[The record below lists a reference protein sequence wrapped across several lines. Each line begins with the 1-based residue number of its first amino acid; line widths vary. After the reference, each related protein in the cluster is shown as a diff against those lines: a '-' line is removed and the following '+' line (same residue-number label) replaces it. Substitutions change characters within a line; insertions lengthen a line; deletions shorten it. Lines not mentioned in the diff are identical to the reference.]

1 MGCVAGKIRHKGR
14 QMVEQ
19 VEITSFDLRYQGCRM
34 RCPGAEKALLLSI
47 LEKGI
52 RDPLQGIDTEA
63 SRILLDG
70 FKRYRCAKKLGLGI
84 VPYRSLG
91 SDEVGGIIELIRMS
105 NATSL
110 GILEQAK
117 LIDELKSVHH
127 MSVSEI
133 ARLVDKSKGWV
144 GMRLGLIGRM
154 SPLVMGKIFDGKF
167 PVYAYMYTLRP
178 FIRMNTVNKKEIDEF
193 VGSVAGKKLS
203 IRDIEILAHGYFKG
217 GDQLRTQIESGDILW
232 ALSRLKQTSS
242 NAGDCTELERQ
253 MLRELEIT
261 RKYMQRVTCKSQD
274 KRFTTSGFF
283 AQANLLSGG
292 ILRQLDP
299 FAQAIRQF
307 YDRTGQA

>member
-1 MGCVAGKIRHKGR
+1 
-14 QMVEQ
+14 MVKQ
-19 VEITSFDLRYQGCRM
+19 VEISSFDLRYQGSRM

-47 LEKGI
+47 LDKGI
-52 RDPLQGIDTEA
+52 RDPLQGIDTQH

-70 FKRYRCAKKLGLGI
+70 FKRYRCANKLGIGI
-84 VPYRSLG
+84 VPYCSLS
-91 SDEVGGIIELIRMS
+91 SDEATGIIELIRMS

-110 GILEQAK
+110 SILEQAK

-144 GMRLGLIGRM
+144 GMRVGIIGQM
-154 SPLVMGKIFDGKF
+154 SPLVMSKIFGGKF

-178 FIRMNTVNKKEIDEF
+178 FIRMNGINKNEIDEF

-203 IRDIEILAHGYFKG
+203 IRDIELLAHGYFKG
-217 GDQLRTQIESGDILW
+217 SDELRRQVRSGNIFW
-232 ALSRLKQTSS
+232 ALSRLKDTCV

-253 MLRELEIT
+253 MLRDLET
-261 RKYMQRVTCKSQD
+261 TQKYMQRVSCKSQD
-274 KRFTTSGFF
+274 KRFNTNCFF

-292 ILRQLDP
+292 ILRQLDA
-299 FAQAIRQF
+299 FTQAIRQF
-307 YDRTGQA
+307 YDRSRQT

>member
-1 MGCVAGKIRHKGR
+1 
-14 QMVEQ
+14 
-19 VEITSFDLRYQGCRM
+19 LRYQSYRI
-34 RCPGAEKALLLSI
+34 RSSGAEKALLLSI

-52 RDPLQGIDTEA
+52 RDPLCGIDTQP

-70 FKRYRCAKKLGLGI
+70 FKRYRCAKKLGLSI

-91 SDEVGGIIELIRMS
+91 SDEVSGIIELIRMS

-110 GILEQAK
+110 GIVEQAK
-117 LIDELKSVHH
+117 LMDELKSVHH

-133 ARLVDKSKGWV
+133 AGLVDKSKGWV
-144 GMRLGLIGRM
+144 GMRVGLIGQM

-178 FIRMNTVNKKEIDEF
+178 FIRMNGVNKKEIDEF

-217 GDQLRTQIESGDILW
+217 SDELRRQIKDGDIVW
-232 ALSRLKQTSS
+232 ALSRLKESS
-242 NAGDCTELERQ
+242 ANAGNCTELERQ
-253 MLRELEIT
+253 MLKDLEVT
-261 RKYMQRVTCKSQD
+261 QKYMQRVTCKTED

-292 ILRQLDP
+292 ILRQLAP
-299 FAQAIRQF
+299 FTQAIRQF
-307 YDRTGQA
+307 HDRTGKA

>member
-1 MGCVAGKIRHKGR
+1 
-14 QMVEQ
+14 MVEQ
-19 VEITSFDLRYQGCRM
+19 VETSSFDLRYQGCRM

-52 RDPLQGIDTEA
+52 RDPLQGIDTT
-63 SRILLDG
+63 SCRILLDG
-70 FKRYRCAKKLGLGI
+70 FKRYRCAEKLGLGI

-117 LIDELKSVHH
+117 LMDELKSVHH
-127 MSVSEI
+127 LSVSEI

-144 GMRLGLIGRM
+144 GMRVGLIGQM

-178 FIRMNTVNKKEIDEF
+178 FIRMNGVNKREIDEF
-193 VGSVAGKKLS
+193 VGSVAGKQLS
-203 IRDIEILAHGYFKG
+203 IRDIELLAHGYFKG
-217 GDQLRTQIESGDILW
+217 GDELQSQIKSGDLLW
-232 ALSRLKQTSS
+232 ALSRLKRTSS
-242 NAGDCTELERQ
+242 NVGDCTDLERQ
-253 MLRELEIT
+253 MLTDLEIT
-261 RKYMQRVTCKSQD
+261 QKYMQRVTFKSQD

-292 ILRQLDP
+292 ILRQLAP
-299 FAQAIRQF
+299 FTQAIRQF
-307 YDRTGQA
+307 YDRTGQT

>member
-1 MGCVAGKIRHKGR
+1 
-14 QMVEQ
+14 
-19 VEITSFDLRYQGCRM
+19 
-34 RCPGAEKALLLSI
+34 
-47 LEKGI
+47 
-52 RDPLQGIDTEA
+52 
-63 SRILLDG
+63 LLDG

-91 SDEVGGIIELIRMS
+91 SDEVSGIIELIRMS

-144 GMRLGLIGRM
+144 GMRVGIIAQM

-178 FIRMNTVNKKEIDEF
+178 FIRMNGVNKKQIDKF

-217 GDQLRTQIESGDILW
+217 GDQLRRQIESGDILW
-232 ALSRLKQTSS
+232 ALSRLKQRSS

-261 RKYMQRVTCKSQD
+261 QKYMQRVTCKSQD

-307 YDRTGQA
+307 YDRSRQT

>member
-1 MGCVAGKIRHKGR
+1 
-14 QMVEQ
+14 MVEQ
-19 VEITSFDLRYQGCRM
+19 VEVSSFDLRYQGCRM
-34 RCPGAEKALLLSI
+34 RCPGAERALLLSI

-52 RDPLQGIDTEA
+52 RDPLCGVDTEQ

-70 FKRYRCAKKLGLGI
+70 FKRYRCARKLGVGM

-133 ARLVDKSKGWV
+133 AHHVDKSKGWV
-144 GMRLGLIGRM
+144 GMRVGMIGQM
-154 SPLVMGKIFDGKF
+154 SPLVTGKIFDGKF

-178 FIRMNTVNKKEIDEF
+178 FIRMNGVNKKEIDEF
-193 VGSVAGKKLS
+193 VGSVAGKNLS
-203 IRDIEILAHGYFKG
+203 IRDIELLAHGYFKG
-217 GDQLRTQIESGDILW
+217 GDQLRKQIKNGDILW
-232 ALSRLKQTSS
+232 ALSRLKATSS
-242 NAGDCTELERQ
+242 NAGDITEFERQ
-253 MLRELEIT
+253 MLRDLEIT
-261 RKYMQRVTCKSQD
+261 QKYMQRLTCKGQD
-274 KRFTTSGFF
+274 KRFTTNAFF
-283 AQANLLSGG
+283 AQANLLAGG

-299 FAQAIRQF
+299 FTKAIRRF
-307 YDRTGQA
+307 YDRSRQT

>member
-1 MGCVAGKIRHKGR
+1 
-14 QMVEQ
+14 
-19 VEITSFDLRYQGCRM
+19 M
-34 RCPGAEKALLLSI
+34 RCAGAEKALLLSI

-52 RDPLQGIDTEA
+52 RDPLQGIDTKP

-91 SDEVGGIIELIRMS
+91 SDEVTGIIELIRMS

-117 LIDELKSVHH
+117 LIDELKSVYH

-144 GMRLGLIGRM
+144 GMRVGLIGQM
-154 SPLVMGKIFDGKF
+154 SPLVMRKIFDGKF
-167 PVYAYMYTLRP
+167 PVYAFMYTLRP
-178 FIRMNTVNKKEIDEF
+178 FIRMNGVNRKEIDEF
-193 VGSVAGKKLS
+193 VESVAGKKLS

-217 GDQLRTQIESGDILW
+217 GDELRSQIKSGDILW
-232 ALSRLKQTSS
+232 ALSRLQQTSS

-253 MLRELEIT
+253 MLRNLEIT
-261 RKYMQRVTCKSQD
+261 QKYMQRVTFKSQD

-283 AQANLLSGG
+283 AQANLLVGG

>member
-1 MGCVAGKIRHKGR
+1 
-14 QMVEQ
+14 MVEQ
-19 VEITSFDLRYQGCRM
+19 VEITSFDLRYRGYRM
-34 RCPGAEKALLLSI
+34 RCPSVEKALLLSI

-52 RDPLQGIDTEA
+52 RDPLQGIDIEP

-117 LIDELKSVHH
+117 LIDELKNVHH
-127 MSVSEI
+127 MSVSQI

-144 GMRLGLIGRM
+144 GMRIGIIGQM

-178 FIRMNTVNKKEIDEF
+178 FIRMNGVNKKEIDEF
-193 VGSVAGKKLS
+193 VAAVAGEKLS
-203 IRDIEILAHGYFKG
+203 IRDIEILANGYFKG
-217 GDQLRTQIESGDILW
+217 GDELRKQIKDGDISW
-232 ALSRLKQTSS
+232 ALTRLKQTSS
-242 NAGDCTELERQ
+242 NADDCTELERQ
-253 MLRELEIT
+253 MLKELEIT

-274 KRFTTSGFF
+274 KRFATNGFF

-292 ILRQLDP
+292 ILKQLDP

-307 YDRTGQA
+307 YDRTGQT

>member
-1 MGCVAGKIRHKGR
+1 
-14 QMVEQ
+14 
-19 VEITSFDLRYQGCRM
+19 M
-34 RCPGAEKALLLSI
+34 RSPGAEKVMLLSI

-52 RDPLQGIDTEA
+52 RDPLCGIDNEQG
-63 SRILLDG
+63 RILLDG
-70 FKRYRCAKKLGLGI
+70 FKRYRCAKKLGVGI

-91 SDEVGGIIELIRMS
+91 KDEATGIVELIRMS

-117 LIDELKSVHH
+117 LMDELKRVHQ

-133 ARLVDKSKGWV
+133 AGLVDKSKGWV
-144 GMRLGLIGRM
+144 GMRVGLIGQM

-178 FIRMNTVNKKEIDEF
+178 FIRMNGVNKKEIDAF
-193 VGSVAGKKLS
+193 VESVAGKQLS

-217 GDQLRTQIESGDILW
+217 GDELRKQIQSGDILW

-242 NAGDCTELERQ
+242 NTGDCTELERQ
-253 MLRELEIT
+253 MLKELEIT
-261 RKYMQRVTCKSQD
+261 QKYMQRVTCKSQD
-274 KRFTTSGFF
+274 KRFATSVFF

-292 ILRQLDP
+292 ILRQLAQ
-299 FAQAIRQF
+299 FTQAIRQL
-307 YDRTGQA
+307 YDRSRQA

>member
-1 MGCVAGKIRHKGR
+1 MN
-14 QMVEQ
+14 
-19 VEITSFDLRYQGCRM
+19 LRYQDCRM
-34 RCPGAEKALLLSI
+34 RSPGAEKVMLLSI

-52 RDPLQGIDTEA
+52 RDPLCGIDNEQG
-63 SRILLDG
+63 RILLDG
-70 FKRYRCAKKLGLGI
+70 FKRYRCAKKLGVGI

-91 SDEVGGIIELIRMS
+91 KDEATGIVELIRMS

-117 LIDELKSVHH
+117 LMDELKRVHQ

-133 ARLVDKSKGWV
+133 AGLVDKSKGWV
-144 GMRLGLIGRM
+144 GMRVGLIGQM

-178 FIRMNTVNKKEIDEF
+178 FIRMNGVNKKEIDAF
-193 VGSVAGKKLS
+193 VESVAGKQLS

-217 GDQLRTQIESGDILW
+217 GDELRKQIQSGDILW

-242 NAGDCTELERQ
+242 NTGDCTELERQ
-253 MLRELEIT
+253 MLKELEIT
-261 RKYMQRVTCKSQD
+261 QKYMQRVTCKSQD
-274 KRFTTSGFF
+274 KRFATSVFF

-292 ILRQLDP
+292 ILRQLAQ
-299 FAQAIRQF
+299 FTQAIRQL
-307 YDRTGQA
+307 YDRSRQA

>member
-1 MGCVAGKIRHKGR
+1 
-14 QMVEQ
+14 MVEQ
-19 VEITSFDLRYQGCRM
+19 VEISSLDLRYQGCRM
-34 RCPGAEKALLLSI
+34 RCLGAEKALLLSI

-52 RDPLQGIDTEA
+52 RDPLQGIDTEPN
-63 SRILLDG
+63 RILLDG

-91 SDEVGGIIELIRMS
+91 SDQVSGIIELIRMS

-117 LIDELKSVHH
+117 LIDELKRVHH

-144 GMRLGLIGRM
+144 VMRVGIISQM

-178 FIRMNTVNKKEIDEF
+178 FIRMNGVNQKQIDQF
-193 VGSVAGKKLS
+193 VGTVAGKKLS

-217 GDQLRTQIESGDILW
+217 GDQLRRQIESGDILW
-232 ALSRLKQTSS
+232 ALRRLKQTSS
-242 NAGDCTELERQ
+242 NAGECTELERQ

-261 RKYMQRVTCKSQD
+261 QKYMQRVSCKSQD

-307 YDRTGQA
+307 YDRSRQT

>member
-1 MGCVAGKIRHKGR
+1 L
-14 QMVEQ
+14 
-19 VEITSFDLRYQGCRM
+19 DLRYQGCRM
-34 RCPGAEKALLLSI
+34 RSPGAEKAMLLSI

-52 RDPLQGIDTEA
+52 RDPLCGIDNEQG
-63 SRILLDG
+63 RILLDG
-70 FKRYRCAKKLGLGI
+70 FKRYRCAQKLGVGI

-91 SDEVGGIIELIRMS
+91 KDEVTGIVELIRMS

-117 LIDELKSVHH
+117 LMDELKSVHQ
-127 MSVSEI
+127 MSVAEI
-133 ARLVDKSKGWV
+133 AGLVDKSKGWV
-144 GMRLGLIGRM
+144 GMRVGLIGQM

-178 FIRMNTVNKKEIDEF
+178 FIRMNGVNKKEIDEF

-217 GDQLRTQIESGDILW
+217 GDELRKQIKDGDIVW

-242 NAGDCTELERQ
+242 NADDCTELERQ
-253 MLRELEIT
+253 VLRELEIT
-261 RKYMQRVTCKSQD
+261 QKYMQRVTCKSQD
-274 KRFTTSGFF
+274 KRFATSGFF

-292 ILRQLDP
+292 ILRQLAP
-299 FAQAIRQF
+299 FTQAIRQF
-307 YDRTGQA
+307 HDRTGQA

>member
-1 MGCVAGKIRHKGR
+1 
-14 QMVEQ
+14 MVEQ
-19 VEITSFDLRYQGCRM
+19 VEISSFDLRYQGCRM

-52 RDPLQGIDTEA
+52 RDPLQGIDTEPC
-63 SRILLDG
+63 RILLDG
-70 FKRYRCAKKLGLGI
+70 FKRYRCAKKLGIGI
-84 VPYRSLG
+84 VPYRSLS
-91 SDEVGGIIELIRMS
+91 SDEATGIIELIRMS

-127 MSVSEI
+127 MSVAEI

-144 GMRLGLIGRM
+144 GMRVGIIGQM
-154 SPLVMGKIFDGKF
+154 SPLVMRKIFDGKF

-178 FIRMNTVNKKEIDEF
+178 FIRMNGVNKKEIDEF

-203 IRDIEILAHGYFKG
+203 IRDIELLAHGYFKG
-217 GDQLRTQIESGDILW
+217 GDELQRQIKSGDILW
-232 ALSRLKQTSS
+232 ALGRLKETSA
-242 NAGDCTELERQ
+242 NTGDCTELERQ
-253 MLRELEIT
+253 VLRDLEIT
-261 RKYMQRVTCKSQD
+261 QKYMQRVTCKSQNQ
-274 KRFTTSGFF
+274 RFTTNGFF

-299 FAQAIRQF
+299 FTQAIRQF
-307 YDRTGQA
+307 YDRTGKA

>member
-1 MGCVAGKIRHKGR
+1 
-14 QMVEQ
+14 MVEQ
-19 VEITSFDLRYQGCRM
+19 VEITSLDLRYQGCRM

-52 RDPLQGIDTEA
+52 RDPLCGIDTQP

-91 SDEVGGIIELIRMS
+91 TDEVGGIIELIRMS

-117 LIDELKSVHH
+117 LIDELKSVQH

-193 VGSVAGKKLS
+193 VASVAGKKLS

-217 GDQLRTQIESGDILW
+217 GDALRRQIKDGDILW

-253 MLRELEIT
+253 MLKDLEVT
-261 RKYMQRVTCKSQD
+261 QKYMQRVTCKSQD

-307 YDRTGQA
+307 YDRSRQA

>member
-1 MGCVAGKIRHKGR
+1 
-14 QMVEQ
+14 
-19 VEITSFDLRYQGCRM
+19 M

-52 RDPLQGIDTEA
+52 RDPLQGIDTQQC
-63 SRILLDG
+63 RILLDG

-84 VPYRSLG
+84 VPYRSL
-91 SDEVGGIIELIRMS
+91 SRDEVTGIIELIRMS

-144 GMRLGLIGRM
+144 GMRIGIIGQM
-154 SPLVMGKIFDGKF
+154 SPLVMRKIFDGKF

-178 FIRMNTVNKKEIDEF
+178 FIRMNGVNKKKIDEF

-217 GDQLRTQIESGDILW
+217 SDQLRRQIKSGDILW

-261 RKYMQRVTCKSQD
+261 QKYMQRVTCKSQD

-292 ILRQLDP
+292 ILRQLEP
-299 FAQAIRQF
+299 FTQAIRQF
-307 YDRTGQA
+307 YDRSGQT

>member
-1 MGCVAGKIRHKGR
+1 
-14 QMVEQ
+14 
-19 VEITSFDLRYQGCRM
+19 M
-34 RCPGAEKALLLSI
+34 RSPGAEKAMLLSI

-52 RDPLQGIDTEA
+52 RDPLCGIDNEQG
-63 SRILLDG
+63 RILLDG
-70 FKRYRCAKKLGLGI
+70 FKRYRCAQKLGVGI

-91 SDEVGGIIELIRMS
+91 KDEVTGIVELIRMS

-117 LIDELKSVHH
+117 LMDELKSVHQ
-127 MSVSEI
+127 MSVAEI
-133 ARLVDKSKGWV
+133 AGLVDKSKGWV
-144 GMRLGLIGRM
+144 GMRVGLIGQM

-178 FIRMNTVNKKEIDEF
+178 FIRMNGVNKKEIDEF

-217 GDQLRTQIESGDILW
+217 GDELRKQIKDGDIVW

-242 NAGDCTELERQ
+242 NADDCTELERQ
-253 MLRELEIT
+253 VLRELEIT
-261 RKYMQRVTCKSQD
+261 QKYMQRVTCKSQD
-274 KRFTTSGFF
+274 KRFATSGFF

-292 ILRQLDP
+292 ILRQLAP
-299 FAQAIRQF
+299 FTQAIRQF
-307 YDRTGQA
+307 HDRTGQA

>member
-1 MGCVAGKIRHKGR
+1 ML
-14 QMVEQ
+14 EQ
-19 VEITSFDLRYQGCRM
+19 VEITSLDLRYQGCRM

-52 RDPLQGIDTEA
+52 RDPLQGIDDEP

-91 SDEVGGIIELIRMS
+91 SDEVSGIIELIRMS

-144 GMRLGLIGRM
+144 GMRVGIIAQM

-178 FIRMNTVNKKEIDEF
+178 FIRMNGVNQKEIDKF
-193 VGSVAGKKLS
+193 VGSV
-203 IRDIEILAHGYFKG
+203 
-217 GDQLRTQIESGDILW
+217 QIKSGDIFW

-261 RKYMQRVTCKSQD
+261 QKYMQRVTCKSQD

-307 YDRTGQA
+307 YDRSRQT